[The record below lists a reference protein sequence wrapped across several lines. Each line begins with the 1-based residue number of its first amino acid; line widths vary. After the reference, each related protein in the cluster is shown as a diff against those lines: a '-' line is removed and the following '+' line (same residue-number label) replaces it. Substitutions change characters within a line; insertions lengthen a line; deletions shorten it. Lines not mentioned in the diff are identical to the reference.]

1 MALSTVPKTMKAWQ
15 FSAISTLE
23 KSMTLNQQA
32 VAPPAPTKD
41 QTMVEVVA
49 MAVNPVDYKIAELPL
64 AGRMI
69 IKRPASPGLDYCG
82 RVVSSGRAVLNAGQ
96 LVFGRLDGPTQ
107 FGTLA
112 QYTIAPAA
120 GTILVPDGVSPEH
133 AASIGTAGLTAYQC
147 IVPNAKA
154 GDNVLI
160 NGGSGGTGIFGIQIA
175 KTLGCRVTTTCS
187 TVNVGLCKSLGADEV
202 LDYKSVNV
210 VKQLSEG
217 GPQYDLVVDNV
228 GSPTDLY
235 SSSHNFLQPKGK
247 FVQVAAEVSIAGM
260 TGLVSRMAQPGF
272 LGGGKRKFQFV
283 GVANKAQDFEQLVAW
298 MAEGKIKT
306 VIDQVFA
313 LEDAPQAYGKLRT
326 HRAKGKIIINV
337 SS

>member
-1 MALSTVPKTMKAWQ
+1 MKAWQ
-15 FSAISTLE
+15 FSAISSLE
-23 KSMTLNQQA
+23 KSMSLNQQA
-32 VAPPAPTKD
+32 AAPPAPTKD

-49 MAVNPVDYKIAELPL
+49 MAVNPVDYKIPELPL
-64 AGRMI
+64 AGRMM

-82 RVVSSGRAVLNAGQ
+82 RVVSSDKAGLNAGQ

-120 GTILVPDGVSPEH
+120 GTIPVPDGVSPEH

-154 GDNVLI
+154 GDNVFI

-187 TVNVGLCKSLGADEV
+187 TANVGLCKSLGADEV
-202 LDYKSVNV
+202 LDYKSVDV
-210 VKQLSEG
+210 VKKLSEG
-217 GPQYDLVVDNV
+217 GPQYDLVVDNA
-228 GSPTDLY
+228 GSPGDLY
-235 SSSHNFLQPKGK
+235 SSSHNFLQSKGK
-247 FVQVAAEVSIAGM
+247 FVQVAAEVSVGGL
-260 TGLVSRMAQPGF
+260 TGLVSRIARPGF
-272 LGGGKRKFQFV
+272 LGGGKRKFQFL
-283 GVANKAQDFEQLVAW
+283 GVANKAQDFEQLAAW
-298 MAEGKIKT
+298 MAEGKIKS

-313 LEDAPQAYGKLRT
+313 FEDAPKAYEKLRT
-326 HRAKGKIIINV
+326 NRAKGKIIINV